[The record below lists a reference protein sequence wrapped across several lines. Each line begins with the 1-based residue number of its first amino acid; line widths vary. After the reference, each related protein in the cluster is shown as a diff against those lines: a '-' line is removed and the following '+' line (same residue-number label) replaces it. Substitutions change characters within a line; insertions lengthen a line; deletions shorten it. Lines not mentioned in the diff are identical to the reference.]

1 MEGPIVSKRHF
12 ARHWVAVG
20 AAFALGAAGCQSSG
34 TPAPERAAKATV
46 PTSEKPL
53 STESASKPP
62 DSRVSLRPVYFDFN
76 RSELREDARQAL
88 VANAKSILERPGL
101 GVLTIE
107 GHCDERGSQEYNLAL
122 GERRAG
128 AVKSY
133 LVDLGVPSSRFQM
146 VSFGESRPAA
156 YGQDEAAWRLNRR
169 SEFRIE
175 LRQASR

>member
-1 MEGPIVSKRHF
+1 MSKRHF
-12 ARHWVAVG
+12 TRHWMALGV
-20 AAFALGAAGCQSSG
+20 AFALGAAGCQSSG
-34 TPAPERAAKATV
+34 APAPERAAKPPV
-46 PTSEKPL
+46 LTSEKPA

-62 DSRVSLRPVYFDFN
+62 DSSVSFRPVYFEFN
-76 RSELREDARQAL
+76 RWELREDARQAL
-88 VANAKSILERPGL
+88 VDNAKSILARPEW

-128 AVKSY
+128 AVKRY

-156 YGQDEAAWRLNRR
+156 YGQGEAAWRLNRR